1 MAGNNVNQLN
11 LSLQSIIFIVSFI
24 GAIIDSKIID
34 LGLIGTFCWIVV
46 VLTVIRYIMQLFS
59 NSDNDDNYY

>member
-34 LGLIGTFCWIVV
+34 LAGCLKTLPDCTFG
-46 VLTVIRYIMQLFS
+46 S
-59 NSDNDDNYY
+59 